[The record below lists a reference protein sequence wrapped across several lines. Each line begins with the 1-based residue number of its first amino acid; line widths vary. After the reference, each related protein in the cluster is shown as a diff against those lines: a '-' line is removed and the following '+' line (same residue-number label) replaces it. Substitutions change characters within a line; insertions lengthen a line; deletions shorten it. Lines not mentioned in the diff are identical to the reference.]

1 MAAKD
6 AAVEMKLMKQID
18 ESETLA
24 DTTEVR
30 PPLASDTEQ
39 TSFTPVNRIFAAVS
53 TNRYYL

>member
-6 AAVEMKLMKQID
+6 ATGEMKLMKQID

-39 TSFTPVNRIFAAVS
+39 TSFTPVNRIFAAVC
-53 TNRYYL
+53 TNRY